1 MANRASGRKK
11 ISAPGGWALLVLC
24 ALLALAAPDAAAHQ
38 EILDQLVDLN
48 ERIEKRPGAA
58 QLYLERGEVHRI
70 HRDWAAAVADYR
82 KARELSPDL
91 TLVDFC
97 WGRMRLEAGRPDE
110 AVSMLARYLLQRP
123 DDGAALE
130 VRGRAH
136 LALAQYG
143 TAAGDFERALQL
155 TPEGA
160 RPSLHLLLEHA
171 RAQVAAGEPAAA
183 LQGLDEGLARLG
195 GAITLELE
203 ALALE
208 RELGRTDAALA
219 RLQRLAGAAQRPE
232 LWLVRKGAIL
242 EQAGRVAEARQAYRQ
257 AREGLQE
264 LPRHV
269 RTRGS
274 MVRLADQIEEAL
286 LRLSAATPGDRDG

>member
-1 MANRASGRKK
+1 MANRASRRRKLIAAGGR
-11 ISAPGGWALLVLC
+11 ALLALC

-38 EILDQLVDLN
+38 EILDQLADLN
-48 ERIEKRPGAA
+48 ERIEKQSGVA

-70 HRDWAAAVADYR
+70 HRNWAAAEADYR
-82 KARELSPDL
+82 EARELRPDFN
-91 TLVDFC
+91 LVDFC
-97 WGRMRLEAGRPDE
+97 WGRMKLEAGHPDE

-123 DDGAALE
+123 EDGAALE

-160 RPSLHLLLEHA
+160 RPSLHLYLERA

-232 LWLVRKGAIL
+232 PWLVREGAIL

-269 RTRGS
+269 QARGS
-274 MVRLADQIEEAL
+274 MVQLADEIEEAL
-286 LRLSAATPGDRDG
+286 LRLSTVPTGDGNG

>member
-1 MANRASGRKK
+1 MPDRASRSRK
-11 ISAPGGWALLVLC
+11 ITAPGGRALLALG
-24 ALLALAAPDAAAHQ
+24 ALLALAAPDVAAHQ
-38 EILDQLVDLN
+38 EILDQLADLN
-48 ERIEKRPGAA
+48 ERIEKQPGAA
-58 QLYLERGEVHRI
+58 ALYLERGEVHRI
-70 HRDWAAAVADYR
+70 HRDWDAAAADYR
-82 KARELSPDL
+82 VARELSPDL

-97 WGRMRLEAGRPDE
+97 WGRMKLEAGQPDE
-110 AVSMLARYLLQRP
+110 AVSALSRYLSQRP
-123 DDGAALE
+123 DEGAALE
-130 VRGRAH
+130 VRGRAR

-143 TAAGDFERALQL
+143 AAAGDFERALQL

-232 LWLVRKGAIL
+232 PWLVRKGVIL
-242 EQAGRVAEARQAYRQ
+242 EQAGRAAEARQAYRQ
-257 AREGLQE
+257 AREGLQA

-269 RTRGS
+269 QARGS
-274 MVRLADQIEEAL
+274 LVQLADEIEEAL
-286 LRLSAATPGDRDG
+286 RRLPTTGDGDG

>member
-1 MANRASGRKK
+1 MAKRAGRRRK
-11 ISAPGGWALLVLC
+11 ITAPRGQALLALC
-24 ALLALAAPDAAAHQ
+24 ALLALAAPHAAAHQ
-38 EILDQLVDLN
+38 EILDQLEDLN
-48 ERIEKRPGAA
+48 ERIEKEPGAA

-70 HRDWAAAVADYR
+70 RRDWDAAVADYR
-82 KARELSPDL
+82 VARELSPDL

-97 WGRMRLEAGRPDE
+97 WGRMELAAGHPVQ

-123 DDGAALE
+123 EDGAALE

-143 TAAGDFERALQL
+143 TAAGDFERALEL
-155 TPEGA
+155 TPEDV
-160 RPSLHLLLEHA
+160 RPSLHLYLERA
-171 RAQVAAGEPAAA
+171 RAQRAAGEPAAA
-183 LQGLDEGLARLG
+183 LQGLEEGLARLG

-203 ALALE
+203 ALELE

-219 RLQRLAGAAQRPE
+219 RLQRLAGVAQRPE
-232 LWLVRKGAIL
+232 PWLVRRGALL
-242 EQAGRVAEARQAYRQ
+242 EQAGRAAEARQAYRQ

-269 RTRGS
+269 QARAG
-274 MVRLADQIEEAL
+274 MVQLADQIDEAL
-286 LRLSAATPGDRDG
+286 LRLSAEATGGGNG